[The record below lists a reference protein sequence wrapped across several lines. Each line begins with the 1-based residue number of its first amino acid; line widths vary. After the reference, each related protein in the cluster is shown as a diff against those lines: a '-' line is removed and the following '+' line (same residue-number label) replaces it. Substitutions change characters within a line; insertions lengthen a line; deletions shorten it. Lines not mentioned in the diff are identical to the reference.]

1 MGVQGIVGHGPRTYW
16 LITKFENERSF
27 SCQILMHEK
36 IKHIPFTDTKLLSV
50 LRVLSTYM
58 VWRSIKDSVPL
69 LCDKF
74 RAVHQKFKK
83 RLLGSKTNKTREEVC
98 FSYTNNILGPMLGAL
113 FIRNA
118 FGPDSKEK
126 VGSNARI
133 YFQNCDDVGRE
144 WLLEWNKKF
153 DWLSPLYPLL
163 SRWSQSVSF
172 PGGSDDGRYHPGF

>member
-1 MGVQGIVGHGPRTYW
+1 MKRLQDA
-16 LITKFENERSF
+16 KFTN
-27 SCQILMHEK
+27 
-36 IKHIPFTDTKLLSV
+36 TKLLTV
-50 LRVLSTYM
+50 RRVLSTYM

-74 RAVHQKFKK
+74 RAVHQRFKK

-126 VGSNARI
+126 VGNKTRI
-133 YFQNCDDVGRE
+133 YF
-144 WLLEWNKKF
+144 
-153 DWLSPLYPLL
+153 
-163 SRWSQSVSF
+163 
-172 PGGSDDGRYHPGF
+172 

>member
-1 MGVQGIVGHGPRTYW
+1 MKRLQHA
-16 LITKFENERSF
+16 KFTN
-27 SCQILMHEK
+27 
-36 IKHIPFTDTKLLSV
+36 TKLLTV
-50 LRVLSTYM
+50 RRVLSTYM

-74 RAVHQKFKK
+74 RAVHQRFKK

-126 VGSNARI
+126 VGNKTRI
-133 YFQNCDDVGRE
+133 YF
-144 WLLEWNKKF
+144 
-153 DWLSPLYPLL
+153 
-163 SRWSQSVSF
+163 
-172 PGGSDDGRYHPGF
+172 